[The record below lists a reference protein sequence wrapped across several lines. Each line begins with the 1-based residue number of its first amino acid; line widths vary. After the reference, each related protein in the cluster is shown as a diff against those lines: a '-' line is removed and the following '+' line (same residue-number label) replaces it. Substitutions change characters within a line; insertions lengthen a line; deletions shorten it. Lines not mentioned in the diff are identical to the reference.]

1 MKHSVLS
8 GRERQIVLLCLVTVL
23 LVPFVA
29 SAAGSGMPW
38 EDWLDKILNSITGP
52 VAKAIGVI
60 AIVGCGLG
68 MAFSEGGSSMRKLMM
83 VCLGLS
89 IAFTASSFFLG
100 FLGYGG
106 GAVF

>member
-1 MKHSVLS
+1 MAVQQRNTHNTRWMQLA
-8 GRERQIVLLCLVTVL
+8 LLICLVL
-23 LVPFVA
+23 PAIAF
-29 SAAGSGMPW
+29 AGGTGMPW
-38 EDWLDKILNSITGP
+38 EGWLDKILGSITGP

-68 MAFSEGGSSMRKLMM
+68 IAFSEGGSGMRKLLM

-89 IAFTASSFFLG
+89 IAFTAASFFLD

>member
-1 MKHSVLS
+1 MKTFSRNTQAKQFVLFAT
-8 GRERQIVLLCLVTVL
+8 LLI
-23 LVPFVA
+23 PAVA
-29 SAAGSGMPW
+29 FAGGTGMPW
-38 EDWLDKILNSITGP
+38 EGWLDQILNSITGP
-52 VAKAIGVI
+52 VARAIGVI

-68 MAFSEGGSSMRKLMM
+68 IAFSEGGGGMKKLLM

-89 IAFTASSFFLG
+89 IAFTAASFFLG